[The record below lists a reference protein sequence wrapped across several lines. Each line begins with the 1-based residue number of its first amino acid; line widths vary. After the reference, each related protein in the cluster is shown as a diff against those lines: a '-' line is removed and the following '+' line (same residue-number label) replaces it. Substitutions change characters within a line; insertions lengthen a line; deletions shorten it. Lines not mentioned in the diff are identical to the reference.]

1 MYLLSKMHVQ
11 GASLMIQVHRWLQQK
26 HSWSLQ
32 RSTAILIR
40 LWNFRKII
48 TLWLMTSLILR
59 RTNSALH
66 TFRHPTATCSKL
78 LAPVQIRWME
88 WMIRTCQRCRHG
100 VLESV
105 YRLKFHLTS
114 LTRTRIESKMKGKE
128 AVVKTSKVTVS
139 ISSKAWWRE
148 TYFPRPKLRQ
158 ITSAPHSKL

>member
-1 MYLLSKMHVQ
+1 MYLLFKIHVQ

-26 HSWSLQ
+26 HSWSQ
-32 RSTAILIR
+32 QKSTAILIR

-66 TFRHPTATCSKL
+66 TYRHLTATCSKL
-78 LAPVQIRWME
+78 LAPAQIRWMG
-88 WMIRTCQRCRHG
+88 WKIRTCQRCRHG
-100 VLESV
+100 VSESV
-105 YRLKFHLTS
+105 YHRKFHLKS
-114 LTRTRIESKMKGKE
+114 LTRTRIESKMKEKE
-128 AVVKTSKVTVS
+128 VVVKTSKVTVS

-148 TYFPRPKLRQ
+148 TYFPRPKLLQ